1 MVCDD
6 AWLTSMVSTIY
17 MAGRLIGAFTCGF
30 VSDIFGRRAGIL
42 IFTIVRL
49 AGALFSLYADSYGV
63 YVTGRLIVA
72 AGSTGA
78 NLCAY
83 VLSKEYT

>member
-1 MVCDD
+1 
-6 AWLTSMVSTIY
+6 MVSTIY
-17 MAGRLIGAFTCGF
+17 MAGRLIGAISCGF
-30 VSDIFGRRAGIL
+30 VSDIFGRRMGIL
-42 IFTIVRL
+42 FFTVVRL
-49 AGALFSLYADSYGV
+49 LGALFSLYADSYGV

-83 VLSKEYT
+83 VLSKTFYVTIMQKYV